1 MNSILLLLL
10 ACSDA
15 QKEKP
20 ATQENT
26 TENAAKEAKK
36 AEKKGFAELDLGSLE
51 EATQKVE
58 LIPSPLKMQKELEK
72 AGISN
77 DLGKFIPATTMT
89 TDVKDQ
95 EQLAIRCGI
104 LLTDVTLSVKRAEA
118 KIIAAQL
125 GELKKGMASLK
136 TGSDIQ
142 TVIDELI
149 NTVKQPN
156 FDRDAMLSE
165 LDDLASVL
173 IPELKHESEDW
184 IVPLIQAGTWL
195 EGIHLI
201 SSAVVAKG
209 DVTNFDFLKQPGAA
223 RYFIR
228 YIDREGRTQ
237 APPVV
242 IQKVK
247 GTLETLEKIAS
258 KESISTEDLQ
268 TVQKETKALL
278 SFI

>member
-1 MNSILLLLL
+1 MNSILFLLL

-15 QKEKP
+15 QKEQPSTK
-20 ATQENT
+20 
-26 TENAAKEAKK
+26 ENAAKESPKAK
-36 AEKKGFAELDLGSLE
+36 EKGFAELDLNSLE
-51 EATQKVE
+51 EATKKVE
-58 LIPSPLKMQKELEK
+58 LIPSPLKMQKEIEK
-72 AGISN
+72 AGISK
-77 DLGKFIPATTMT
+77 DLGTFIPSKTMS
-89 TDVKDQ
+89 TDVEDR

-104 LLTDVTLSVKRAEA
+104 LLTDITLSVKRAESA
-118 KIIAAQL
+118 TMLSQL
-125 GELKKGMASLK
+125 SELKKGMATLK

-156 FDRDAMLSE
+156 FDRDAMLAE

-258 KESISTEDLQ
+258 KESISAEDLQ